1 MPKISASSVEEHRE
15 QVQRRVFEAF
25 ATLMTGHSFDAIT
38 MAKLAAEAGI
48 GRTAIYHHFADKEAV
63 VVAFASHETS
73 RYIGGLRA
81 DLANVE
87 DPAQRLR
94 IYIRH
99 QLDAGQQ
106 FHMGL
111 GPQLYGALSHDT
123 LRAIR
128 EHVVAIEDVLREIL
142 ADGATAGQ
150 FIVEDEAATMS
161 LIHACLAP
169 RDLPVRAIERYVLR
183 ALGSDTIKT

>member
-15 QVQRRVFEAF
+15 QLQRRVFEAF
-25 ATLMTGHSFDAIT
+25 ATLMAEQSFDAIT
-38 MAKLAAEAGI
+38 MAKLAAAAGI

-73 RYIGGLRA
+73 RYLDGLRA
-81 DLANVE
+81 ELAGAD
-87 DPAQRLR
+87 DPVKRVT
-94 IYIRH
+94 IYIRD
-99 QLDAGQQ
+99 QLKAGQQ

-111 GPQLYGALSHDT
+111 GPQLYGALSQDT
-123 LRAIR
+123 MHAIR

-142 ADGATAGQ
+142 ADGVRAGQ
-150 FIVEDEAATMS
+150 FLVEDEAATMS

-169 RDLPVRAIERYVLR
+169 RDLSGVVIERFVLR
-183 ALGSDTIKT
+183 ALGATG